1 MATQSKQPNRQSI
14 RLRGWDYTSPGWY
27 FATINTHHGTH
38 RFGTIINGRMV
49 LNPIGKIAEEEWRK
63 SGTLRANI
71 ELDEFVI
78 MPNHVHGLVRIL
90 AGSNHRPAPKPQ
102 FGKPIAGALGTFI
115 GAYKAAVSREI
126 NRRGE
131 GFDASN
137 PSPDASTPPLRDPIW
152 QRNYWDVIVRDATA
166 LANIR
171 RYIRENPRN
180 YAAVMQ
186 GGTPRTLGNRALL
199 EMPKVGFLAS
209 RGETCLH
216 GKLALNPGEVV
227 MSGFLSP
234 MERALFRAGLKSGKP
249 MIWVKPWGLAN
260 DTGSVSVRRA
270 IEAGHLLLISPFD
283 ETIDAP
289 SVRRAAWC
297 NHYILAHCQRLV
309 IGHLNPE
316 GMLACIISEA
326 RTDLEIIFP
335 ARRKHAEFCH

>member
-1 MATQSKQPNRQSI
+1 
-14 RLRGWDYTSPGWY
+14 
-27 FATINTHHGTH
+27 
-38 RFGTIINGRMV
+38 
-49 LNPIGKIAEEEWRK
+49 
-63 SGTLRANI
+63 
-71 ELDEFVI
+71 

-126 NRRGE
+126 NRRE
-131 GFDASN
+131 GLDASS
-137 PSPDASTPPLRDPIW
+137 PSPRDPVW

-180 YAAVMQ
+180 YQAVMQ
-186 GGTPRTLGNRALL
+186 GGEPRALGNRELL
-199 EMPKVGFLAS
+199 DMPKVGFLAS
-209 RGETCLH
+209 RGDPAAH

-249 MIWVKPWGLAN
+249 MIWVKPWGLAV
-260 DTGSVSVRRA
+260 DAESVPVRRA
-270 IEAGHLLLISPFD
+270 IDAGRLLLVSPFD
-283 ETIDAP
+283 ESIDAP
-289 SVRRAAWC
+289 SARRAAWC
-297 NHYILAHCQRLV
+297 NHYVIAHCQRLV

-316 GMLACIISEA
+316 GMLACILSEA
-326 RTDLEIIFP
+326 PPDLEITCWD
-335 ARRKHAEFCH
+335 ATRKWSP